1 MKEYVGAAKASKL
14 ASERLPAV
22 AKATA
27 KAAGVVLVQVVLQ
40 GGISSVANR
49 RSVFDR
55 CTLTI

>member
-49 RSVFDR
+49 
-55 CTLTI
+55 